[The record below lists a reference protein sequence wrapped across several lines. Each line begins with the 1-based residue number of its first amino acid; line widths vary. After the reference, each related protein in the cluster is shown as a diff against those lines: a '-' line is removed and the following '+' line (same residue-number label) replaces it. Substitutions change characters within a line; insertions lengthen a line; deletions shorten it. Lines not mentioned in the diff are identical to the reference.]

1 MKQEI
6 IAWLTCD
13 IISLSLETLSDNFN
27 QHSAH
32 MNIFQNCTSSIVNTT
47 LFNASERELLQ
58 IKQCVGQMTRSCED
72 SSMLVLKFIR
82 LTMADAAALL
92 PYFPNMKI
100 VHLVRDPRAVIVSR
114 DQLTAK
120 GPEATVP
127 EFCSRMR
134 QNLRETTRLMLE
146 DRSRVTVMHY
156 EDMAETPLAEAKN
169 LYSALGINFT
179 GTIELYIKSLTEAS
193 LETCEFCIERKN
205 SSLVA
210 AAWRNKIQPST
221 NTVIN
226 SECGD
231 VMNVLGY
238 IQLASSELQN
248 QTLQC
253 RIHQNTDD
261 ILASYDIK

>member
-13 IISLSLETLSDNFN
+13 IISLSLETLSDNSN
-27 QHSAH
+27 QRSAQV
-32 MNIFQNCTSSIVNTT
+32 NRFRNCTSSIVNTK
-47 LFNASERELLQ
+47 LFKASERELLQ

-82 LTMADAAALL
+82 LTMTDAAALL

-114 DQLTAK
+114 NQIKAM

-127 EFCSRMR
+127 KFCSRMR
-134 QNLRETTRLMLE
+134 LNLRETKRLMLE
-146 DRSRVTVMHY
+146 DRSRVTVVHY
-156 EDMAETPLAEAKN
+156 EAMAETPLAEAKN
-169 LYSALGINFT
+169 LYSVLGINFT
-179 GTIELYIKSLTEAS
+179 EKIELYIKSLTESS
-193 LETCEFCIERKN
+193 LKACYYCIQRKN

-210 AAWRNKIQPST
+210 AAWRNKIQPSR

-226 SECGD
+226 RECGD

-238 IQLASSELQN
+238 FQLASSELQN
-248 QTLQC
+248 QTLQG
-253 RIHQNTDD
+253 RIHQSTDD